1 MSKGIRPRGNSYLVD
16 VTYRGTCKTATV
28 HTSAIRQALPRAA
41 DVLTGLGPS
50 L

>member
-16 VTYRGTCKTATV
+16 VTYRGTRKTAAV
-28 HTSAIRQALPRAA
+28 HTSAICQALPRAA
-41 DVLTGLGPS
+41 DVLTGLGPG